1 MDRFGLMF
9 AMLGATLLLA
19 LACGP
24 SAVPAPTSTAVPAAP
39 PAATATARPAVAPTP
54 TTAPAAAGPMRGGH
68 LVIGVSLFSPK
79 WDVTQ
84 LSRFDGLHHF
94 ARHYSG
100 LLQFDPRDG
109 ITIMPDLAK
118 TWTVGDDFTTF
129 TLKLE
134 TGIRWHD
141 GKPLTVEDVSYALNR
156 WAKPPSGV
164 LQPRAAGFAAIT
176 SVDKVDDATLKITI
190 KSPSVDFVEDLA
202 DSWHLI
208 LPKHVL
214 ELEGGVNAPERVIG
228 TGPFM
233 LKKAERDNFIESER
247 NPSYFRTTP
256 DGKPFP
262 YLDQVTSV
270 AFGDFDSAGA
280 AFLTRRVD
288 RLGILFAEKW
298 SAVAK
303 QAGDGA
309 AAETY
314 LHPDLRPLI
323 LNNTKPPFN
332 DMKARKAV
340 FLAIDRAKVLEVLK
354 APGVE
359 SFYQAHSFFGA
370 HEPLFGFDVWKFRGF
385 NPETRA
391 QDLAEAKQLAREA
404 GLTEFTLIFED
415 LIGDLAQVVVQQLN
429 DAGMKVTLRLQD
441 SPSILKLC
449 ADRNYE
455 AISHGTAVSRP
466 SIITMIETVY
476 VQGAGRN
483 CGWTPPENWI
493 KLLDKA
499 RVTSPGPE
507 RNDIFKEMDRIMREE
522 WVPLV
527 PLHSFGRLGVMR
539 WKYVRDFLPLPGGL
553 FQHYK
558 LEQVWLDETA
568 PKR

>member
-1 MDRFGLMF
+1 M
-9 AMLGATLLLA
+9 ALA
-19 LACGP
+19 LACAPG
-24 SAVPAPTSTAVPAAP
+24 AAPAPTATVASPAGPTPVATP
-39 PAATATARPAVAPTP
+39 RPAATPTS
-54 TTAPAAAGPMRGGH
+54 APAAATGKPRRGGH

-100 LLQFDPRDG
+100 LLQFSPEDG
-109 ITIMPDLAK
+109 ITITPDLAK
-118 TWTVGDDFTTF
+118 TWRVSQDFTSF
-129 TLKLE
+129 TLELE
-134 TGIRWHD
+134 EGIQWHD
-141 GKPLTVEDVSYALNR
+141 GKPLTVEDISFALNR
-156 WAKPPSGV
+156 WAKPPQGI
-164 LQPRAAGFAAIT
+164 LQPRAAGFAAI
-176 SVDKVDDATLKITI
+176 SNVEKIDDSTLTVRI
-190 KSPSVDFVEDLA
+190 KSPSVDFLEDLA

-214 ELEGGVNAPERVIG
+214 ELEGGVDRPERIIG
-228 TGPFM
+228 TGPFK
-233 LKKAERDNFIESER
+233 LSRAERDNFIESER
-247 NPSYFRTTP
+247 NPNYFRKAP
-256 DGKPFP
+256 DGQPFP
-262 YLDQVTSV
+262 YLDKVTSV

-280 AFLTRRVD
+280 AFLTGRVD

-303 QAGDGA
+303 QAGDKA
-309 AAETY
+309 TAETY

-332 DMKARKAV
+332 DVRARKAV
-340 FLAIDRAKVLEVLK
+340 YLAIDRKKVLEVLQ
-354 APGVE
+354 APGIE

-370 HEPLFGFDVWKFRGF
+370 HEPLFGFDVWQFRGF
-385 NPETRA
+385 NPATRA
-391 QDLAEAKQLAREA
+391 QDLAEAKQLAQQV

-415 LIGDLAQVVVQQLN
+415 IIGDLAQVVVQQLN

-449 ADRNYE
+449 ADRTYE

-466 SIITMIETVY
+466 SIIPMIETVY
-476 VQGAGRN
+476 LPGAGRN
-483 CGWTPPENWI
+483 CGWTPPDNWMQ
-493 KLLDKA
+493 LLDKA
-499 RVTSPGPE
+499 KVTPPGPE
-507 RNDIFKEMDRIMREE
+507 RNEVFKEMDRIMREE

-539 WKYVRDFLPLPGGL
+539 WNYVRDFYPLPGGL

-558 LEQVWLDETA
+558 IERVWLDETA
-568 PKR
+568 PSR

>member
-1 MDRFGLMF
+1 
-9 AMLGATLLLA
+9 
-19 LACGP
+19 
-24 SAVPAPTSTAVPAAP
+24 
-39 PAATATARPAVAPTP
+39 
-54 TTAPAAAGPMRGGH
+54 
-68 LVIGVSLFSPK
+68 
-79 WDVTQ
+79 
-84 LSRFDGLHHF
+84 
-94 ARHYSG
+94 
-100 LLQFDPRDG
+100 
-109 ITIMPDLAK
+109 
-118 TWTVGDDFTTF
+118 
-129 TLKLE
+129 
-134 TGIRWHD
+134 
-141 GKPLTVEDVSYALNR
+141 
-156 WAKPPSGV
+156 
-164 LQPRAAGFAAIT
+164 
-176 SVDKVDDATLKITI
+176 VDDSTLKITI

-208 LPKHVL
+208 LPKHAL
-214 ELEGGVNAPERVIG
+214 ELEGGVDRPERLIG
-228 TGPFM
+228 TGPF
-233 LKKAERDNFIESER
+233 KFSRAERDNFIESER
-247 NPSYFRTTP
+247 DPNYFRKAP
-256 DGKPFP
+256 DGRPLP
-262 YLDQVTSV
+262 YLDKVTSV

-280 AFLTRRVD
+280 AFLTGRVD

-303 QAGDGA
+303 QAGDKA

-314 LHPDLRPLI
+314 PHPDLRPLI

-332 DMKARKAV
+332 DIKARKAV

-391 QDLAEAKQLAREA
+391 QDLAEAKALAQEA
-404 GLTEFTLIFED
+404 GLTGFNLIFED
-415 LIGDLAQVVVQQLN
+415 LIGDLAQVVVQQLA

-449 ADRNYE
+449 ADRSYE

-466 SIITMIETVY
+466 SILTMIETVY
-476 VQGAGRN
+476 TTGAGRN
-483 CGWTPPENWI
+483 CGWTPPENWT

-499 RVTSPGPE
+499 RVTPPGPE

-558 LEQVWLDETA
+558 LEKVWLDETA